1 MPPPARTRRRSSI
14 AALAILCVVF
24 LASCDKPPANPSH
37 ATTRAATRIASLVPA
52 ATDMLLSLGA
62 RDRLVAVSNYD
73 TAPAVAGL
81 PRVGDYQTTDWE
93 ALARLRP
100 DVMII
105 QLAPDRL
112 PPGLANRA
120 AELGIALENVSI
132 HRLDDVLRTLRRLGE
147 VIGQPAHGQTAA
159 DGLQRDLDAV
169 RASVAT
175 RPVVR
180 VLISRDPDGRDII
193 GPNNFLDDLLQYAG
207 AANAA
212 AGMGKP
218 YPSIDREAVA
228 ALAPDAVIVL
238 LPDARPDIVD
248 RANRF
253 WAGLPQVPAVRDHRV
268 FIITDPYA
276 QVPGSH
282 LARLAKQIAEKIHAP
297 RN

>member
-1 MPPPARTRRRSSI
+1 MPPPARTRLRPSI
-14 AALAILCVVF
+14 VIAILSVAL
-24 LASCDKPPANPSH
+24 LASCDKPPANQSPAS
-37 ATTRAATRIASLVPA
+37 TRAATRIASLVPA

-105 QLAPDRL
+105 QIAPERL
-112 PPGLANRA
+112 PPGLVSRA
-120 AELGIALENVSI
+120 AELGIALENISI
-132 HRLDDVLRTLRRLGE
+132 HRLDDVVRTLRRLGE

-159 DGLQRDLDAV
+159 EGLQRDLDAV

-193 GPNNFLDDLLQYAG
+193 GPNNFLDDLLPYAG
-207 AANAA
+207 AVNAA
-212 AGMGKP
+212 ADMGKP

-228 ALAPDAVIVL
+228 ALSPDAVIVL

-253 WAGLPQVPAVRDHRV
+253 WAGLPQVPAVRDDRV
-268 FIITDPYA
+268 FILTDPYA
-276 QVPGSH
+276 QVPGPR
-282 LARLAKQIAEKIHAP
+282 LAQLAKQIAEKIHAP
-297 RN
+297 RH